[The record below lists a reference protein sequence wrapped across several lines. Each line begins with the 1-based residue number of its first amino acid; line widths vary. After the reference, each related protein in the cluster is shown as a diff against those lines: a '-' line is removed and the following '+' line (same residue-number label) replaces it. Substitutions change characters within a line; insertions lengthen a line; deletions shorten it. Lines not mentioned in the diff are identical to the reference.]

1 MSEAIYE
8 TIEEMRIK
16 WAEGDQKRDAGVVD
30 PEDVTRFEDI
40 PYGDYPENKLDV
52 YCPEGAEGLLPTIIS
67 IHGGGWFYGSK
78 KLYSH
83 YCLRL
88 AKRGFTV
95 VNFDYR
101 LAPEHKYPSPLEDAC
116 NVLHWVQ
123 ANAEA
128 YHIDR
133 NNLFLV
139 GDSAGGQLAFQL
151 LTMLANEKYN
161 ALFSFSPPAEITF
174 RACGMNCGCYFMP
187 ISRALPPK
195 KMGKLFEAYFPED
208 YMPCVP
214 SLKAEKYI
222 NKKFPPAFV
231 MTSRNDYLRFM
242 GPPLHALLR
251 FKGVES
257 VLRIYGKKE
266 EKNIGHVFHLNCH
279 LPLADRCNDEQC
291 AFFRAH
297 MSR

>member
-1 MSEAIYE
+1 M
-8 TIEEMRIK
+8 EEIIRQMREK
-16 WAEGDQKRDAGVVD
+16 WAEGDVKRDAGVVD
-30 PEDVTRFEDI
+30 PENVIRFTDI
-40 PYGDYPENKLDV
+40 PYGDYPENLLDV
-52 YCPEGAEGLLPTIIS
+52 YCPEGTEGCLPTIVS

-88 AKRGFTV
+88 AARGFTV

-101 LAPEHKYPSPLEDAC
+101 LAPEYKYPAPLEDAC
-116 NVLHWVQ
+116 KVLEWIAAQ
-123 ANAEA
+123 GEK

-133 NNLFLV
+133 NNMFLV

-151 LTMLANEKYN
+151 LAMMTNEKYN
-161 ALFSFSPPAEITF
+161 ALFPFSPPEGVSF

-187 ISRALPPK
+187 ISRMLPPK
-195 KMGKLFEAYFPED
+195 KVGKIFEAYFPED

-214 SLKAEKYI
+214 SLQAQKYI

-231 MTSRNDYLRFM
+231 MTAKNDYLRM
-242 GPPLHALLR
+242 MAPPLHILLKM
-251 FKGVES
+251 KGVES
-257 VLRIYGKKE
+257 VLKIYGQKDQKE
-266 EKNIGHVFHLNCH
+266 IGHVFHLNCH
-279 LPLADRCNDEQC
+279 LALADQCNDEQC

-297 MSR
+297 MDK